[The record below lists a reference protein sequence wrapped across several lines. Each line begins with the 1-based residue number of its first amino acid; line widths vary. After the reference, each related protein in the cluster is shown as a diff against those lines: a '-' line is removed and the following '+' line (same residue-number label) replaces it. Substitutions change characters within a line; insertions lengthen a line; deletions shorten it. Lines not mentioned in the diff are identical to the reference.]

1 MKTNRYQLRISGLR
15 DDEGQIKIIDLQRI
29 LEALIRTS
37 ERATRLQATGEGSAK
52 GPKPKWLDASV
63 DFTIT
68 GLKSG
73 STVLDIEAPRLGET
87 AYEEFAQ
94 QEFWREQPSLD
105 ETALDLAA
113 YAIQEAG
120 DADSVG
126 DRLDSGVLEAILKF
140 RRAARTTD
148 IRYELTPKGSARGR
162 FNLDENVCMQVNER
176 LKKIPPPKAFIVSGR
191 LDEIKHGGGRFRLML
206 DSNSQLL
213 GKLRPDAL
221 EIEVLRPLW
230 GKPTTVEG
238 MVHFKASGQ
247 PRLIEAYRI
256 SVYAKGDD
264 IFKEMPSV
272 EKTEI
277 QSLVVTQGECLR
289 YADPIELSGAWPG
302 DEPID
307 ELLAQLD

>member
-140 RRAARTTD
+140 WRAARTTG

-256 SVYAKGDD
+256 SVCLEGDD

-272 EKTEI
+272 EKTEE
-277 QSLVVTQGECLR
+277 QGLVVAQGMRLR
-289 YADPIELSGAWPG
+289 STDPMELAGAWPG